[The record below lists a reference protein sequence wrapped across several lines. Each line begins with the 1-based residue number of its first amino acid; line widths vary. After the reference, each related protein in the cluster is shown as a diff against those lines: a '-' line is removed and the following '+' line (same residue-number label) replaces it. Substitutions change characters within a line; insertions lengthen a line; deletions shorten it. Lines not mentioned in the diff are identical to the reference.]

1 MLKRLVPLFVVV
13 IGVAATAQ
21 CLIPQNLIV
30 SGGPGKDG
38 IPALTNPAVV
48 PAETADTFL
57 VPEDLVLGVVIN
69 GEARAY
75 PHGVLWWHEIINDV
89 LGGRP
94 ILVSFCPLTGSG
106 IVSDPVLNDQ
116 LHNFGVSGL
125 LFDNNLIM
133 FDRTTDSLW
142 SQMRL
147 DSICGDFS
155 GTRPPLLPI
164 VQSTWAAWKAMHP
177 TTTAVSFDTGF
188 NRDYNR
194 YPYGDYDGIDNTQL
208 LFPQTTI
215 DPRLAM
221 KENVLGIT
229 HGGLARAYPVYSPS
243 RLGSGAARGA
253 INDVVNGLSVL
264 VVFDGPSG
272 LAIPFDRTR
281 EDEEV
286 LTFQLVD
293 DDGFPFSLRDQET
306 GSLWNLNGV
315 AVSGLLEG
323 ERLKKIP
330 TFTAFWFAWAAFN
343 PGTEIYSFVSDRSHR
358 NRDREHE
365 KKVRR
370 HHETRHLARGEVL
383 DVSKRDEVTKI
394 SGRQEPM
401 LRSNAEQEPEHT

>member
-1 MLKRLVPLFVVV
+1 MLKRLVSLFFVVIV
-13 IGVAATAQ
+13 TSVAATATAQ

-48 PAETADTFL
+48 PAEIADTFL

-94 ILVSFCPLTGSG
+94 ILVTLCPLTGSG
-106 IVSDPVLNDQ
+106 IVSDPVLTGQ

-125 LFDNNLIM
+125 LFNNNLIM
-133 FDRTTDSLW
+133 FDRGTDSLW

-147 DSICGDFS
+147 DSICGDLA
-155 GTRPPLLPI
+155 GTRPPLLPV

-177 TTTAVSFDTGF
+177 NTTAVSFNTGF
-188 NRDYNR
+188 NRNYNR

-208 LFPQTTI
+208 LFPQTNI
-215 DPRLAM
+215 DPRLPM

-229 HGGLARAYPVYSPS
+229 HGGLARAYPVYE
-243 RLGSGAARGA
+243 GGVTRGA
-253 INDVVNGLSVL
+253 INDVVNGLSLL
-264 VVFDGPSG
+264 VVFDSPSE

-281 EDEEV
+281 ESGEV
-286 LTFQLVD
+286 LTFELVD
-293 DDGFPFSLRDQET
+293 NAGFPFLLRDQQT
-306 GSLWNLNGV
+306 DSLWNLNGV

-323 ERLKKIP
+323 ERLRKIP

-343 PGTEIYSFVSDRSHR
+343 PQTELYAF
-358 NRDREHE
+358 
-365 KKVRR
+365 
-370 HHETRHLARGEVL
+370 AGE
-383 DVSKRDEVTKI
+383 
-394 SGRQEPM
+394 
-401 LRSNAEQEPEHT
+401 